1 MCFAPL
7 SLRPERLRA
16 GGSAAPLRWIARA
29 IALQRSRESA
39 VHVPERFRAVAPS
52 AVLSKGLSPD
62 SSYRD
67 GGMIQNPIQKAQLTA
82 RSFRLP
88 SHFDEFR
95 DDCIAVIALN
105 FNDAGAHCAAGS
117 TALLELGGEHLDVG
131 DRQRQPADRRHAL
144 TSPAL
149 RLPAHPDGRGL
160 GSSWSAFGTHTFAY
174 RAATIWAQAA
184 DTG

>member
-16 GGSAAPLRWIARA
+16 AGSAAPLRWIARA

-67 GGMIQNPIQKAQLTA
+67 GGMIQNPIQNAQRCLELSA

-88 SHFDEFR
+88 AHFDEFR
-95 DDCIAVIALN
+95 DD
-105 FNDAGAHCAAGS
+105 
-117 TALLELGGEHLDVG
+117 
-131 DRQRQPADRRHAL
+131 
-144 TSPAL
+144 
-149 RLPAHPDGRGL
+149 
-160 GSSWSAFGTHTFAY
+160 
-174 RAATIWAQAA
+174 
-184 DTG
+184 